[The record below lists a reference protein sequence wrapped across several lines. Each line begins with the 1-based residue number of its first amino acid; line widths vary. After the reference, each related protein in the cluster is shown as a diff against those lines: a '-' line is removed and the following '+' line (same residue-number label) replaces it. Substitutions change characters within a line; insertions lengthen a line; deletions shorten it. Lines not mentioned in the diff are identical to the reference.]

1 QMKETASLITSDRR
15 KLFSA
20 RPASSSHATSGSLLH
35 SSSSESTGRKLSS
48 PAPSLRT
55 TPSFPKPRTNP
66 LRLPTHKQQDPPN
79 NSFHLCTVGGVCS
92 CCPPC
97 SPPTKVRPGV
107 NHALPETKVTEVTNG
122 NPVCHFCPNP
132 LKWSDCCGAR
142 AEFSRPTR

>member
-1 QMKETASLITSDRR
+1 MIEVTIC
-15 KLFSA
+15 LFFFFFQA
-20 RPASSSHATSGSLLH
+20 EDGIRDVAV
-35 SSSSESTGRKLSS
+35 TGVQTC
-48 PAPSLRT
+48 A
-55 TPSFPKPRTNP
+55 
-66 LRLPTHKQQDPPN
+66 LPI
-79 NSFHLCTVGGVCS
+79 SVGGVCS